1 MRELALFRINFLSL
15 QCQAERA
22 GWQVAVSSPCLD
34 RNWHLSRGGDSFTK
48 LFFFGNWNR
57 RELWGPPE
65 VIAAALS
72 LASCPCPTCA
82 KGYSCTLSNLLIQLK
97 YAANKKAWGKYPSAP
112 SHPGL
117 LALCI
122 VYPDQENTFSDS
134 TCGGQAALLYT
145 AQASMVKSWSVDTK
159 E

>member
-1 MRELALFRINFLSL
+1 MRELALFRRNFLSL

-22 GWQVAVSSPCLD
+22 GWQVAVSSPSLD
-34 RNWHLSRGGDSFTK
+34 RNWHLSRGRQFHKVGF
-48 LFFFGNWNR
+48 LGNWNK
-57 RELWGPPE
+57 RERWGTPE
-65 VIAAALS
+65 VVTVALS
-72 LASCPCPTCA
+72 LASCPCPTCT
-82 KGYSCTLSNLLIQLK
+82 KGYCCTLSNLLTQLK

-122 VYPDQENTFSDS
+122 VYPAQENTFSDS
-134 TCGGQAALLYT
+134 TSGGQAALLYT
-145 AQASMVKSWSVDTK
+145 AQASTVKGWSVDTK